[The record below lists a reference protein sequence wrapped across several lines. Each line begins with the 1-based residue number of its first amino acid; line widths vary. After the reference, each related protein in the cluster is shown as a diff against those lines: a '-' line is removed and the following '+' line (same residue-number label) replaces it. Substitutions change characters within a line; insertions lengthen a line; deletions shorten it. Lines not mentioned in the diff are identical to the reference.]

1 MSMGG
6 FRKFLMRGN
15 LIDLAV
21 AVVIGVAFNA
31 IVQALVAD
39 MVTPLI
45 TAITGNKINFSKLSF
60 TVHNSHFSYG
70 AVINSA
76 ISFIVIAAVVYW
88 LIVAPA
94 AKMTAIAN
102 RNKAATE
109 RQCPECLSEIPV
121 AAKRCMYCTSEVSPV
136 PPPVVDKAPPRRA
149 RHSLASD

>member
-1 MSMGG
+1 MGG
-6 FRKFLMRGN
+6 FRKFLLRGN

-39 MVTPLI
+39 MITPLI
-45 TAITGNKINFSKLSF
+45 TAMTGDKLNFSKLSF
-60 TVHNSHFSYG
+60 TVNHSPFTYG
-70 AVINSA
+70 AVINAA
-76 ISFIVIAAVVYW
+76 ISFLVIAAVVYW

-94 AKMTAIAN
+94 AKMTALAS

-121 AAKRCMYCTSEVSPV
+121 AAKRCMYCTSEVTPV
-136 PPPVVDKAPPRRA
+136 PAPVVDKVPRRRA
-149 RHSLASD
+149 RHTLASD